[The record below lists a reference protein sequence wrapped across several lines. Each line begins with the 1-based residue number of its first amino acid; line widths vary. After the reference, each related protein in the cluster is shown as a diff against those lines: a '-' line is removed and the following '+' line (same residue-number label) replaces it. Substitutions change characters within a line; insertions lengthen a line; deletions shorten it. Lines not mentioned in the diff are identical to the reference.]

1 MAISSLE
8 QFVFPNSLVRII
20 SVHFIFLFLI
30 LAADAAKL
38 LQSSPTLCDPIGSS
52 PYLGLY

>member
-8 QFVFPNSLVRII
+8 QFVFSNSLVRLI

-30 LAADAAKL
+30 LAAAAKS
-38 LQSSPTLCDPIGSS
+38 LQSSSALCDPIGNS
-52 PYLGLY
+52 PYFGSY

>member
-20 SVHFIFLFLI
+20 SVHFIFLFRI
-30 LAADAAKL
+30 LAAAAAKSL
-38 LQSSPTLCDPIGSS
+38 LSSPALCDPIGSS
-52 PYLGLY
+52 PYFGSY